1 MGGFMRAFSRSAVA
15 FGAATVAVGVAY
27 GVHCWN
33 QRRNHQERP
42 RDRSTQRRR
51 AATRSRRR
59 ERQDV
64 RLQARKLARGDALAL
79 QRVEMTEE
87 QRREQRESIRMRR
100 VEQYVRTERIARET
114 DLLQGMSSLHEAPV
128 ELLYRPEEL
137 VYLSPD
143 ADDVLSVLDP
153 TRVYVVGGIVD
164 RSVRKGQTMA
174 KATAQGLRTAR
185 LPLQEHFAQT
195 GEAVRTHIL
204 NLDSVLIILNEVA
217 NHGDWGRA
225 FQRAVPPR
233 ITRRKGDKKAEPL
246 NYE

>member
-1 MGGFMRAFSRSAVA
+1 MGGFMRALSRSAVA
-15 FGAATVAVGVAY
+15 LGAATVAIGVAY
-27 GVHCWN
+27 GVHYWI

-42 RDRSTQRRR
+42 RERSTQRRR
-51 AATRSRRR
+51 AATRSSRR

-64 RLQARKLARGDALAL
+64 RLQARKLARGEALAL
-79 QRVEMTEE
+79 QRAEMTEE

-100 VEQYVRTERIARET
+100 VEQYVRIERFARKN
-114 DLLQGMSSLHEAPV
+114 DLHEAPL
-128 ELLYRPEEL
+128 ERLYRPEEL

-143 ADDVLSVLDP
+143 ADDVLPELDP
-153 TRVYVVGGIVD
+153 TCVYVVGGIVD
-164 RSVRKGQTMA
+164 RSVRKGETMA

-185 LPLQEHFAQT
+185 LPLQEHFALT

-204 NLDSVLIILNEVA
+204 NLDSVLIVLNEVA

-233 ITRRKGDKKAEPL
+233 ITRRRGDKKAKPL
-246 NYE
+246 NCE